1 HDLQDVPP
9 DSPVLDMA
17 QWSEN
22 YNKLR

>member
-1 HDLQDVPP
+1 QDVPA
-9 DSPVLDMA
+9 DSSVLDMA

>member
-1 HDLQDVPP
+1 DVPA
-9 DSPVLDMA
+9 DSSVLDMA

>member
-1 HDLQDVPP
+1 DLQDVPP

>member
-1 HDLQDVPP
+1 LQDVPP